1 VALEGPGL
9 TGDRVDVRTH
19 RRSFCLGGSG
29 FGGSSRVWVTSV
41 GSGGLARVSDSGSPG
56 ASVRRARRRRMRRS
70 TRRATDETVDEAG
83 DR

>member
-41 GSGGLARVSDSGSPG
+41 GSGGLARVSDSGSP
-56 ASVRRARRRRMRRS
+56 ARPCAARY
-70 TRRATDETVDEAG
+70 ADG
-83 DR
+83 